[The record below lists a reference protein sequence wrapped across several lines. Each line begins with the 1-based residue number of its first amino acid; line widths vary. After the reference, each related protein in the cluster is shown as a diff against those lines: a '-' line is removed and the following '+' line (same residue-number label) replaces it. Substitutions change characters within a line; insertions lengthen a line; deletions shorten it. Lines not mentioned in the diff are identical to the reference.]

1 MGLRLGT
8 QEFDTLRNSAM
19 FRGLTQDV
27 AHDVLSDAAIEAHEA
42 DTVIF
47 HQGDPAHCFFVVL
60 DGWVKVSRVM
70 PSGLETVIGI
80 FTRGQ
85 TFAEAIAIAGGIF
98 PASGI
103 TVTTSRV
110 IRVHSDR
117 LRRRI
122 VENPDVGL
130 AMIASTAQ
138 HLQLLVRQIEQLK
151 SRKGAERVAEFLL
164 SLTDVDAGEARIE
177 LPYDKTLIAGR
188 LGMKPESLSRAFA
201 RLKPSGVKVNGAS
214 VVIKDVDY
222 LRVCVLEAEVDD
234 LEC

>member
-1 MGLRLGT
+1 MGVRLGT
-8 QEFDTLRNSAM
+8 QEFETLRNSAM
-19 FRGLTQDV
+19 FAGLTQEV
-27 AHDVLSDAAIEAHEA
+27 ARDVLSEASIEAHEP
-42 DTVIF
+42 DTIIF
-47 HQGDPAHCFFVVL
+47 HQGDEAHAFFVVL
-60 DGWVKVSRVM
+60 DGWVKVARIM
-70 PSGLETVIGI
+70 PNGLETVIGI

-85 TFAEAIAIAGGIF
+85 TFAEAIALSGGIF

-110 IRVHSDR
+110 IRVRSDR

-122 VENPDVGL
+122 AESPEVGL

-164 SLTDVDAGEARIE
+164 SLTDQEEGTTTIA
-177 LPYDKTLIAGR
+177 LPYDKTLIAAR

-201 RLKPSGVKVNGAS
+201 RLRAQGVKVNGS
-214 VVIKDVDY
+214 KVQIDDVGY
-222 LRVCVLEAEVDD
+222 LRVCVLEAEGLDD
-234 LEC
+234 